1 MHEVGVT
8 AGREEF
14 NVSAYFRTV
23 GGPTQGGNEVCQ
35 VLTLTFASVMLK
47 FSFDCVTFM
56 KHTQEH
62 KSNVNAN

>member
-23 GGPTQGGNEVCQ
+23 GGPTWGGNEVCQ
-35 VLTLTFASVMLK
+35 VLTLTFVSVMLK
-47 FSFDCVTFM
+47 FSFDRVAFM
-56 KHTQEH
+56 KRTH
-62 KSNVNAN
+62 KNTTVA

>member
-35 VLTLTFASVMLK
+35 VLTLTFAFLMLK
-47 FSFDCVTFM
+47 FSFDRIAFM

-62 KSNVNAN
+62 NCNTNDN